1 MDIYKE
7 QMQRDM
13 ALRNL
18 SPKTQKMYLAAAGD
32 LEKYFSKPPDQ
43 LNENDVKAFLLSI
56 IHDRKLSPSTR
67 PPVSNKASGFRS

>member
-1 MDIYKE
+1 MYRE

-32 LEKYFSKPPDQ
+32 LEKYFRKPPDQ
-43 LNENDVKAFLLSI
+43 LNENCEGFPASI
-56 IHDRKLSPSTR
+56 IHDRKLSQSTLKINYSALR
-67 PPVSNKASGFRS
+67 LPL